1 MQIIPA
7 VLEKEY
13 QKAQEKIEKVKNYTN
28 WVQIDVIDG
37 FFAPGK
43 TFELEL
49 LANLELEKTLL
60 WDMHLMVK
68 NPINWI
74 KKCIFVGASRI
85 IGQVEMME
93 DRDKFIKEVKDAGM
107 EAGLAFDI
115 NTPVNNIP
123 EETDIVLLLGRKAGF
138 EKQSF
143 NYKVFEKIPK
153 DFDWAIDGGVNLD
166 AIKLMQEKKA
176 KIAYCGGL
184 IFNGNTMVNFEKIKE
199 VLKDEN

>member
-1 MQIIPA
+1 MQVIPA
-7 VLEKEY
+7 ILEKEY

-28 WVQIDVIDG
+28 WVQIDVVDG

-49 LANLELEKTLL
+49 LSNLELEKTLL
-60 WDMHLMVK
+60 WDIHLMVK

-74 KKCIFVGASRI
+74 QKCIFVGASRI

-93 DRDKFIKEVKDAGM
+93 DREKFIKEVKDAGM

-115 NTPVNNIP
+115 DTPVDNIP
-123 EETDIVLLLGRKAGF
+123 QETDIVLLLGRKAGF
-138 EKQSF
+138 EKENF
-143 NYKVFEKIPK
+143 NHKVFEKIPK
-153 DFDWAIDGGVNLD
+153 DFDWAIDGSVKLD
-166 AIKLMQEKKA
+166 IIDLMQKKKA

-184 IFNGNTMVNFEKIKE
+184 IFDGSVSVNFEKIKE
-199 VLKDEN
+199 ILKNEN